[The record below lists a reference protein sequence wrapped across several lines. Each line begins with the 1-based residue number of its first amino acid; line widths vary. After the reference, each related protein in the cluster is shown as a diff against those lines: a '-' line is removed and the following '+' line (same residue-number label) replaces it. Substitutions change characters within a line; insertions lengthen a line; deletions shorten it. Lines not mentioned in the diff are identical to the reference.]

1 MKGSGWDQ
9 DSWVCWSRRY
19 RGGRLAGECYR
30 GGRLELTCWGMVAA
44 LVNHKDRVVL
54 TSHLAYFSTTTG
66 SGMGRT

>member
-1 MKGSGWDQ
+1 MAEA
-9 DSWVCWSRRY
+9 RA
-19 RGGRLAGECYR
+19 AGYAGAGATMVVDWQVCYR
-30 GGRLELTCWGMVAA
+30 GGRLELTCRGIVAA